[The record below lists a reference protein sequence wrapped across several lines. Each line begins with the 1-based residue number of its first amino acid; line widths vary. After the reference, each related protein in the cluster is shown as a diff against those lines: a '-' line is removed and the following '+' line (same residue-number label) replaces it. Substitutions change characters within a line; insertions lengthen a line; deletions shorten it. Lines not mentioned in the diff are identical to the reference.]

1 MDVKLLQQSLP
12 VPGLELDQY
21 VGLWA
26 IDETAGMQLFDH
38 ARRLDLAGHV
48 AQTHSAGRD
57 IAAATVADQA
67 ADELTIAVID
77 IRGTMTKR
85 GSSLSDAGSTVLIRR
100 ELRQAAR
107 DGGVDGI
114 LLRIDSPGGTVSGTA
129 DLAAEVAEANGRK
142 PVYAFAE
149 DTTASAAYWVAS
161 QAAKVYANNRTAK
174 VGSIGT
180 LLYLYDLSGMAEKE
194 GVRPVVIKT
203 GDLKGVGVPGAAVT
217 EQHEAYLQEIVDQ
230 TQAEFTAGVMAGRGM
245 NSEQVAAVATGRVY
259 NAGEAQRVGLIDGIE
274 SFDQTLALLAAEI
287 RGRRRN
293 SRGSQMSAEQESQ
306 QGPQPATFKELKA
319 AFPNA
324 TAEFLTAQ
332 LEADATIDQARAAY
346 TKALEERAAAA
357 EARAQEAE
365 TAAKQ
370 AQAGKAPGV
379 DGLPEGQG
387 QSTDTDAGD
396 FRALVAERA
405 RERNIPTHLAAR
417 QIAREHPEA
426 RQAAVAE
433 HNAQH
438 ARSR

>member
-1 MDVKLLQQSLP
+1 M
-12 VPGLELDQY
+12 
-21 VGLWA
+21 
-26 IDETAGMQLFDH
+26 
-38 ARRLDLAGHV
+38 
-48 AQTHSAGRD
+48 
-57 IAAATVADQA
+57 
-67 ADELTIAVID
+67 
-77 IRGTMTKR
+77 
-85 GSSLSDAGSTVLIRR
+85 
-100 ELRQAAR
+100 
-107 DGGVDGI
+107 
-114 LLRIDSPGGTVSGTA
+114 
-129 DLAAEVAEANGRK
+129 AEANGRK

-259 NAGEAQRVGLIDGIE
+259 NAGEAQRVGLIDGIN
-274 SFDQTLALLAAEI
+274 SFDETLALLAAEI

-293 SRGSQMSAEQESQ
+293 SRGSQMSNETQAVQAAELTTTG
-306 QGPQPATFKELKA
+306 GPAAFKELKA
-319 AFPNA
+319 AFPAA
-324 TAEFLTAQ
+324 TADFLTAQ

-357 EARAQEAE
+357 EAKAQEAE
-365 TAAKQ
+365 AKAAEQ
-370 AQAGKAPGV
+370 AQAQADHHKSPGV

>member
-12 VPGLELDQY
+12 LPGLELDQY

-48 AQTHSAGRD
+48 AQTQNAGRD

-100 ELRQAAR
+100 EVRQAAR
-107 DGGVDGI
+107 DGAVDGI
-114 LLRIDSPGGTVSGTA
+114 VLRIDSPGGTVSGTA
-129 DLAAEVAEANGRK
+129 DLAAEVAEANRRK

-161 QAAKVYANNRTAK
+161 QAEKIYANNRTAK

-203 GDLKGVGVPGAAVT
+203 GDMKGVGVPGAAVS

-230 TQAEFTAGVMAGRGM
+230 TQAEFTAGVMAGRNM
-245 NSEQVAAVATGRVY
+245 HSEQVAAVATGRVY

-370 AQAGKAPGV
+370 AEASKAPGV
-379 DGLPEGQG
+379 DGLPEGQS
-387 QSTDTDAGD
+387 QSTDADAGD
-396 FRALVAERA
+396 FRALVAAAA

-433 HNAQH
+433 HNARH